1 MPLIELILALI
12 PAAICVIACTES
24 LLRDV
29 PILARVRSRAFPH
42 LYRNDDR
49 P

>member
-12 PAAICVIACTES
+12 PATICVVASTES

-29 PILARVRSRAFPH
+29 PILAKLRSQAFPH
-42 LYRNDDR
+42 LYRHDN
-49 P
+49 PP